1 MWMTV
6 CIVVELR
13 AWRTGRRSVRLPGS
27 RSAQSVAAFLIGT
40 TLTVSALGRSAQ
52 AITASSPVA
61 SSTTRAP
68 NTTLRVI
75 DDVEP
80 WDVRPPLTASAGT
93 RRGIDD
99 VDVAKSVQG
108 VAGAGRRTS
117 LAVLDDLPVPE
128 RPPEWAPRSA
138 PRAFVGPPAVTEPTA
153 RNTGVDGSVG
163 RLPGTH
169 VVVPRETLW
178 SIASDRLGSPLRWKE
193 IAAINYGLRQPDGGQ
208 LSEDHWIRPGWVL
221 HLPGMRDSA
230 PPAELTSTPAPVT
243 TAPDVS
249 TEEVTVPGGRVSV
262 AVSGSMRN
270 GPVPVVPIGGSIV
283 GAGVV
288 SILDRMRKA
297 QQRHRTEGTLIRLP
311 DPARRRVEERL
322 RVGDGMDTAS
332 LIDATVERLHLWR
345 HNEGRDVPR
354 VRGVRLHDELE
365 LILDEVE
372 EPRGIARP
380 FTATDG
386 GRSLVVDRSDI
397 PRRTPVDGAMRTTR
411 SPAPLLVTAGRADDE
426 TIMVNLEPLGSLT
439 VQGERG
445 ASESVLRS
453 LALELATSYWSG
465 QFELILVGFGGEL
478 QRFTRVK
485 TTSDVPTLIDLLC
498 TRRVAARAQLGSTE
512 FASFAEARAL
522 TRAEQWDPLV
532 VICGSSVEGRAIEE
546 ILDVGADAEVGMVV
560 IAAGVG
566 RGSSHVVTW
575 SSDHSATTLDLL
587 ASVVEPQ
594 MIDDE
599 EMVSVTSLL
608 ETATSRDAMLT
619 SDEPYV

>member
-1 MWMTV
+1 
-6 CIVVELR
+6 
-13 AWRTGRRSVRLPGS
+13 
-27 RSAQSVAAFLIGT
+27 
-40 TLTVSALGRSAQ
+40 
-52 AITASSPVA
+52 
-61 SSTTRAP
+61 
-68 NTTLRVI
+68 
-75 DDVEP
+75 
-80 WDVRPPLTASAGT
+80 
-93 RRGIDD
+93 
-99 VDVAKSVQG
+99 
-108 VAGAGRRTS
+108 
-117 LAVLDDLPVPE
+117 
-128 RPPEWAPRSA
+128 
-138 PRAFVGPPAVTEPTA
+138 
-153 RNTGVDGSVG
+153 
-163 RLPGTH
+163 
-169 VVVPRETLW
+169 
-178 SIASDRLGSPLRWKE
+178 
-193 IAAINYGLRQPDGGQ
+193 
-208 LSEDHWIRPGWVL
+208 
-221 HLPGMRDSA
+221 
-230 PPAELTSTPAPVT
+230 
-243 TAPDVS
+243 
-249 TEEVTVPGGRVSV
+249 
-262 AVSGSMRN
+262 
-270 GPVPVVPIGGSIV
+270 
-283 GAGVV
+283 
-288 SILDRMRKA
+288 
-297 QQRHRTEGTLIRLP
+297 LIRLP

-322 RVGDGMDTAS
+322 RVGDGMDTAAS
-332 LIDATVERLHLWR
+332 IDATVEMLHLWR
-345 HNEGRDVPR
+345 HGEGRDVPR

-365 LILDEVE
+365 LILDDVE

-380 FTATDG
+380 FTVTDG

-397 PRRTPVDGAMRTTR
+397 PRRTPVDGAMRATR

-445 ASESVLRS
+445 VSESVLRS

-619 SDEPYV
+619 SDEPYVHLTVPLPAADHPPQPAARVPAATPARGSQVHVSVLGPIEIHGAAREFTRAWAKELVVYLAMHPNGATNDAWATALWPDRLMAPSSLHSTASVARRSLGQGPDGSDHLPRSHGRLALAPTVVTDWSRFVGLADTDEAEEWRAALSLVRGRPFDGLRSSDWPILEGIAPSMEAAIVDLSGRLAGHALSSGDPRGAEWSARKGLLVSPYDERLYRMLMRAADAAGNPAGVEAAMAELVTLVADDIEPFDSVHPSTIELYRSLTRRRKRTSR